1 LVELA
6 DYVIPFTIRVIC
18 DLRVADHL
26 REGPRPVEELAAV
39 TGTHAPALQRALR
52 ALAGKGIFTEV
63 EPGWFGLT
71 PLAEPLRSD
80 HPLSLRQAYPLL
92 AADIQA
98 WARFDHSIR
107 TGQAA
112 FEYVHGQGY
121 WEYLAANPEDSS
133 RFDGTQQ
140 AATRLELRT
149 MLPAYDGWAALGSVV
164 DVGGG
169 NGAFL
174 AGLLARFKAMRGVL
188 FDLPHVVAGAPD
200 VLVGAGV
207 ADRCEIVGGSF
218 FETVPAG
225 SDVYLLKRV
234 LYHWDDEQATTLL
247 RAVRAAMRPDSRLL
261 LFEPLAQPGNDFNAG
276 KLYDLIL
283 LVMAGAGARS
293 QDQIKDLL
301 ASANLRVTRVVP
313 TFIVPIIEAVPA

>member
-1 LVELA
+1 M
-6 DYVIPFTIRVIC
+6 
-18 DLRVADHL
+18 
-26 REGPRPVEELAAV
+26 EELAAV